1 MRKRKTLNEKLL
13 LIIKGYAMGAVN
25 KVPGVSGGIIALV
38 GGFYVELVYSLQKI
52 NIKSLK
58 LLISGRW
65 TAFLNYINY
74 EFLFYLFGGSLLSFF
89 SMAVILDYLLINYP
103 NYLWSLFFGMV
114 LSSIYF
120 IIPLVKKWNLKSLIF
135 FIFGTFIGLYISFLK
150 PMDGSQNLYF
160 IFFCGL
166 ISVSGMTLP
175 GLSGSFILLLM
186 GNYELLLVDSVN
198 ALYFSL
204 IDFFVGNFNFL
215 YDIERIKLIKILIV
229 FTSGS
234 IAGLIF
240 YVNLL
245 SYVLKKFYS
254 YTIAMICGFVSG
266 SIICVWPWKREFK
279 KEINYF
285 FPKEINQET
294 IMMLICITLGVSL
307 VYILENY
314 GKQKN

>member
-13 LIIKGYAMGAVN
+13 LIIKGFAMGAIN

-120 IIPLVKKWNLKSLIF
+120 IIPLVKKWNLRSFIF
-135 FIFGTFIGLYISFLK
+135 FSLGTFIGLCISFLK
-150 PMDGSQNLYF
+150 PMDESQNLYF
-160 IFFCGL
+160 IFFCGI

-204 IDFFVGNFNFL
+204 IDFFGGNFKFL

-229 FTSGS
+229 FTAGS
-234 IAGLIF
+234 IAGLLF

-266 SIICVWPWKREFK
+266 SIICVWPWKTKFK
-279 KEINYF
+279 KEITYF

-294 IMMLICITLGVSL
+294 IMMLICITLGVGL
-307 VYILENY
+307 VYVLENY
-314 GKQKN
+314 GKEKN

>member
-13 LIIKGYAMGAVN
+13 LVIKGFAMGAIN

-38 GGFYVELVYSLQKI
+38 GGFYVELIYSLNKI
-52 NIKSLK
+52 NITSLK
-58 LLISGRW
+58 LMISGRW
-65 TAFLNYINY
+65 SSFFKYINA
-74 EFLFYLFGGSLLSFF
+74 EFLFYLFAGSVISFF
-89 SMAVILDYLLINYP
+89 SVALILDFLLINYP

-120 IIPLVKKWNLKSLIF
+120 IVPLVNNWNLKSFLF
-135 FIFGTFIGLYISFLK
+135 FSSGTLIGLCMSFLE
-150 PMDGSQNLYF
+150 PFDGSQNLYF
-160 IFFCGL
+160 IFFCGV

-204 IDFFVGNFNFL
+204 IDFISGNFDFF
-215 YDIERIKLIKILIV
+215 YDIERFKLIKILVV
-229 FTSGS
+229 FTAGS
-234 IAGLIF
+234 ISGLIF

-245 SYVLKKFYS
+245 TYVLKKYYS
-254 YTIAMICGFVSG
+254 YTIATICGFVMG
-266 SIICVWPWKREFK
+266 SLGCVWPWKAKFK
-279 KEINYF
+279 NDIYLF

-294 IMMLICITLGVSL
+294 ILMLICITLGISF
-307 VYILENY
+307 VYVLEKY
-314 GKQKN
+314 GKEKA